1 MSKRG
6 RSRFARELVNDSG
19 FTGASRDVLVRP
31 MESGCKEMD
40 RRICGGNVPRFW
52 AAVVSTVG
60 LAIFVLAGAAT
71 SRAQDSELARKLTL
85 KEAVGLAVANSR
97 DLALARL
104 QYGVMQRQ
112 IGVARSAF
120 LPNLYTGTGIAYT
133 SGFPLLE
140 GGGAPAIFSLS
151 YTQQIFNPPMKGD
164 QHAAEQRA
172 EEQRLSM
179 DDVRDTVMSRAAL
192 DYLELAKI
200 RHALEL
206 MHGERLSAGR
216 ILDATRERADTGRE
230 LPVEVIRAQLI
241 TARIEQ
247 RIAQLEDR
255 DDFLTGELR
264 DSMGLPVDEM
274 IEVSTEEIPGV
285 AAEAAKDVVS
295 EAMANNVEL
304 KQAQTEV
311 RAREFKLKGEEG
323 GRWPSFSL
331 IGQYNVLSKINNY
344 TDFFN
349 KFQRNNVVFGVQV
362 QIPIFA
368 SRTSSAVAFARAD
381 LNAANLALQKKR
393 NELSLDVRRKARLVR
408 EAELSGEVARLELQ
422 LAQENVRV
430 SQAQFDEGRG
440 SLKDLEAAHIE
451 ENDKWLAFLDA
462 NYSRQQAQLDL
473 LRTTGQLAQVL
484 Q

>member
-1 MSKRG
+1 MRPIRKLENNVG
-6 RSRFARELVNDSG
+6 LA
-19 FTGASRDVLVRP
+19 GASKEMCVRP
-31 MESGCKEMD
+31 MESRCKDMGV
-40 RRICGGNVPRFW
+40 RIYMGDFPRFW
-52 AAVVSTVG
+52 PVVVCAVG
-60 LAIFVLAGAAT
+60 LAIFILAGSVA
-71 SRAQDSELARKLTL
+71 SRAQDSELTRKLTL
-85 KEAVGLAVANSR
+85 KEAVNLAVANSR

-120 LPNLYTGTGIAYT
+120 LPNIYTGTGVAYT

-140 GGGAPAIFSLS
+140 GGGAPAIFTLS
-151 YTQQIFNPPMKGD
+151 YTQQIFNPPLKGE
-164 QHAAEQRA
+164 QRAAEQRA

-192 DYLELAKI
+192 DYLELAKV

-206 MHGERLSAGR
+206 MHGERTSAGR
-216 ILDATRERADTGRE
+216 ILEATRERADTGRE
-230 LPVEVIRAQLI
+230 LPIEVIRAQLT

-247 RIAQLEDR
+247 RIAQMEDR
-255 DDFLTGELR
+255 DDSLSGELR
-264 DSMGLPVDEM
+264 DMMGMPSDEM

-285 AAEAAKDVVS
+285 AAEASKDIVS
-295 EAMANNVEL
+295 EAMANNVQL
-304 KQAQTEV
+304 KQAQTEL
-311 RAREFKLKGEEG
+311 RAREFKLKGEQG
-323 GRWPSFSL
+323 GRWPSFAL
-331 IGQYNVLSKINNY
+331 TGQYNVLSKINNY

-349 KFQRNNVVFGVQV
+349 KFQRNNVIFGVQV

-368 SRTSSAVAFARAD
+368 SRTSSAVAFAQAD
-381 LNAANLALQKKR
+381 FNAANLALQTKR
-393 NELSLDVRRKARLVR
+393 SEISRDVRRKARLVR

-430 SQAQFDEGRG
+430 LQAQFDGGRG

-462 NYSRQQAQLDL
+462 NYSRQQAQLEL
-473 LRTTGQLAQVL
+473 LHTTGQLAQVL

>member
-1 MSKRG
+1 MT
-6 RSRFARELVNDSG
+6 RFAWKLASDEGV
-19 FTGASRDVLVRP
+19 TGVSRDVPMRP
-31 MESGCKEMD
+31 TESRCKAMVS
-40 RRICGGNVPRFW
+40 RNFGINVQRSWP
-52 AAVVSTVG
+52 AAVSTVG
-60 LAIFVLAGAAT
+60 MATLLLLGAGA
-71 SRAQDSELARKLTL
+71 SRAQDTELVRKLTL
-85 KEAVGLAVANSR
+85 KEAVTLAVANSR

-104 QYGVMQRQ
+104 QYGTMQRQ

-120 LPNLYTGTGIAYT
+120 LPNLYTGTGVAYT

-140 GGGAPAIFSLS
+140 GGGAPAIFALS
-151 YTQQIFNPPMKGD
+151 YTQQVFNPPMKGE

-172 EEQRLSM
+172 EEQRLSV

-192 DYLELAKI
+192 DYLELAKV
-200 RHALEL
+200 RHGLEL
-206 MHGERLSAGR
+206 MRSERLSAGR

-230 LPVEVIRAQLI
+230 LPIEVVRAQLT

-255 DDFLTGELR
+255 DDSLSGELR
-264 DSMGLPVDEM
+264 DMMGLPPDEM
-274 IEVSTEEIPGV
+274 IEVSTEEIPAA
-285 AAEAAKDVVS
+285 AAEVSKDVVS
-295 EAMANNVEL
+295 EAMANNLEL
-304 KQAQTEV
+304 KEAQTEL
-311 RAREFKLKGEEG
+311 RAREFKLKGEQG

-344 TDFFN
+344 TNYFD
-349 KFQRNNVVFGVQV
+349 KFSRNNVVFGVQV

-381 LNAANLALQKKR
+381 LNAATLALQKKR
-393 NELSLDVRRKARLVR
+393 SELSLDVRRKARLVR
-408 EAELSGEVARLELQ
+408 EAELGGEVARLELQ

-430 SQAQFDEGRG
+430 LQAQFDGGRG

-451 ENDKWLAFLDA
+451 ENDKWLLFLDA
-462 NYSRQQAQLDL
+462 NYSRQQAQLEL
-473 LRTTGQLAQVL
+473 LHTTGQLAQVL

>member
-1 MSKRG
+1 
-6 RSRFARELVNDSG
+6 
-19 FTGASRDVLVRP
+19 
-31 MESGCKEMD
+31 MESRCKEMG
-40 RRICGGNVPRFW
+40 RRIYGGNVQRFLPS
-52 AAVVSTVG
+52 AAYAAG
-60 LAIFVLAGAAT
+60 LAILILANAGT
-71 SRAQDSELARKLTL
+71 SRAQDAGLSRNLTL
-85 KEAVGLAVANSR
+85 KEAVNLAVANSR

-120 LPNLYTGTGIAYT
+120 LPNIYTGTGVAYT

-151 YTQQIFNPPMKGD
+151 YTQQIFNPPLKGE
-164 QHAAEQRA
+164 QRAAEQRA

-179 DDVRDTVMSRAAL
+179 DDVRDMVMSRAAL
-192 DYLELAKI
+192 DYLELAKV

-206 MHGERLSAGR
+206 MHGERTSAGR

-230 LPVEVIRAQLI
+230 LPIEVIRAQLT
-241 TARIEQ
+241 TARVEQ

-255 DDFLTGELR
+255 DDSLTGELR
-264 DSMGLPVDEM
+264 DMMGLPGDEM
-274 IEVSTEEIPGV
+274 IVVSTEEIPGA
-285 AAEAAKDVVS
+285 AAEISKDVVS

-304 KQAQTEV
+304 KQAQTEL
-311 RAREFKLKGEEG
+311 RAREFKLKGEQG
-323 GRWPSFSL
+323 ARWPAFSL
-331 IGQYNVLSKINNY
+331 TGQYNVLSKINNY

-349 KFQRNNVVFGVQV
+349 KFQRNNVIFGVTV

-368 SRTSSAVAFARAD
+368 SRTSSAVAFAQAD
-381 LNAANLALQKKR
+381 LNAATLALQKKR
-393 NELSLDVRRKARLVR
+393 SELSLDVRRKARLVR

-430 SQAQFDEGRG
+430 LQAQFDGGRG

-462 NYSRQQAQLDL
+462 NYSRQHAQLEL
-473 LRTTGQLAQVL
+473 LHTTGQLAQVL

>member
-1 MSKRG
+1 MIRFTRKLINDVDFHMASESVQ
-6 RSRFARELVNDSG
+6 SRPLE
-19 FTGASRDVLVRP
+19 SR
-31 MESGCKEMD
+31 CKKMD
-40 RRICGGNVPRFW
+40 LRNSSGNVERIW
-52 AAVVSTVG
+52 SRLAYAAG
-60 LAIFVLAGAAT
+60 FAFFVLASSGT
-71 SRAQDSELARKLTL
+71 SRAQEAELARKLTL
-85 KEAVGLAVANSR
+85 KEAVNLAVANSR

-120 LPNLYTGTGIAYT
+120 LPNLYTGTGVAYT

-140 GGGAPAIFSLS
+140 GGGAPAIFSVS
-151 YTQQIFNPPMKGD
+151 YSQQIFNPPLKGE

-179 DDVRDTVMSRAAL
+179 DGVRDTVMSRAAL
-192 DYLELAKI
+192 DYLELAKV

-206 MHGERLSAGR
+206 MHGERTSAGR
-216 ILDATRERADTGRE
+216 ILDATRQRADTGRE
-230 LPVEVIRAQLI
+230 LPIEVIRAQLT

-255 DDFLTGELR
+255 DDSLSGELR
-264 DSMGLPVDEM
+264 DVMGLPPDER
-274 IEVSTEEIPGV
+274 IEVSTEEIPGA
-285 AAEAAKDVVS
+285 AAEASKDAVS

-304 KQAQTEV
+304 KQAQTEL
-311 RAREFKLKGEEG
+311 RAREFKLKGEQG

-344 TDFFN
+344 TDFFD
-349 KFQRNNVVFGVQV
+349 KFSRNNFVFGVQV

-381 LNAANLALQKKR
+381 FNAANLALQTKR
-393 NELSLDVRRKARLVR
+393 SEVSLDVRRKARLVR
-408 EAELSGEVARLELQ
+408 EAELGGDVARLELQ

-430 SQAQFDEGRG
+430 LQATFDEGRG

-462 NYSRQQAQLDL
+462 NYARQQAQLEL

>member
-1 MSKRG
+1 MG
-6 RSRFARELVNDSG
+6 RPEH
-19 FTGASRDVLVRP
+19 T
-31 MESGCKEMD
+31 
-40 RRICGGNVPRFW
+40 GNVERFRP
-52 AAVVSTVG
+52 AVGCALSFAVLI
-60 LAIFVLAGAAT
+60 LAIAPA
-71 SRAQDSELARKLTL
+71 SRAQESAISRKLTL
-85 KEAVGLAVANSR
+85 KEAVTLAVANSR

-120 LPNLYTGTGIAYT
+120 LPNLYTGTGVAYT

-151 YTQQIFNPPMKGD
+151 YTQQIFNPPLKGE

-192 DYLELAKI
+192 DYLELAKV

-206 MHGERLSAGR
+206 MHSERLSAGR

-230 LPVEVIRAQLI
+230 LPIEVIRAQLT
-241 TARIEQ
+241 TAQIEQ
-247 RIAQLEDR
+247 RIAQMEDR
-255 DDFLTGELR
+255 DDFLSGELR
-264 DSMGLPVDEM
+264 DMMGFPADEM
-274 IEVSTEEIPGV
+274 IEVTTEEIPGA
-285 AAEAAKDVVS
+285 AAEISKDVVS

-304 KQAQTEV
+304 KQAQTEL
-311 RAREFKLKGEEG
+311 RAREFKLKGEQG

-344 TDFFN
+344 TDFFD
-349 KFQRNNVVFGVQV
+349 KFSRNNVVFGVQV
-362 QIPIFA
+362 QIPIIA

-381 LNAANLALQKKR
+381 FNAADLALQKKR
-393 NELSLDVRRKARLVR
+393 SELSLDVRRKARSVR
-408 EAELSGEVARLELQ
+408 EAELGGEVARLELQ

-430 SQAQFDEGRG
+430 SQATFDEGRG
-440 SLKDLEAAHIE
+440 SLKDLEAAHID
-451 ENDKWLAFLDA
+451 ENNKWLSFLDA
-462 NYSRQQAQLDL
+462 NYARQQVQLEL
-473 LRTTGQLAQVL
+473 LRTTGQLAQAL

>member
-1 MSKRG
+1 MGGRNYG
-6 RSRFARELVNDSG
+6 RSVN
-19 FTGASRDVLVRP
+19 
-31 MESGCKEMD
+31 
-40 RRICGGNVPRFW
+40 RFW
-52 AAVVSTVG
+52 PRAFCAAG
-60 LAIFVLAGAAT
+60 LALFILAGAAT
-71 SRAQDSELARKLTL
+71 SRAQDAELARKLTL
-85 KEAVGLAVANSR
+85 KEAVNLAVTNSR

-120 LPNLYTGTGIAYT
+120 LPNLYTGTGVAYT

-179 DDVRDTVMSRAAL
+179 DDVRDAVMSRAAL
-192 DYLELAKI
+192 DYLELAKV

-206 MHGERLSAGR
+206 MHSERLSAGR

-230 LPVEVIRAQLI
+230 LPIEVIRAQLT
-241 TARIEQ
+241 TAQIEQ

-255 DDFLTGELR
+255 DDSLSGELR
-264 DSMGLPVDEM
+264 DMMGLPSDEM
-274 IEVSTEEIPGV
+274 IEVSTEEIPGA
-285 AAEAAKDVVS
+285 AAEISKDVVS

-304 KQAQTEV
+304 KQAQTEL
-311 RAREFKLKGEEG
+311 RAREFKLKGEQG

-349 KFQRNNVVFGVQV
+349 KFSRNNVVFGVQV

-381 LNAANLALQKKR
+381 FNAANLALEKKR
-393 NELSLDVRRKARLVR
+393 SELSLDVRRKARLVR
-408 EAELSGEVARLELQ
+408 EAELGGEVARLELQ

-430 SQAQFDEGRG
+430 LQAQFDQGRG

-462 NYSRQQAQLDL
+462 NYAHQQSQLEL
-473 LRTTGQLAQVL
+473 LRATGQLAQVL